1 MPRAA
6 NIAAQERLAERVSS
20 GDINST
26 YVRNDGDGNLTV
38 THVIWARCRSCST
51 PHRRLPVTP
60 CTSRSESRGPGM
72 K

>member
-38 THVIWARCRSCST
+38 THVI
-51 PHRRLPVTP
+51 
-60 CTSRSESRGPGM
+60 
-72 K
+72 

>member
-51 PHRRLPVTP
+51 RTDAFR
-60 CTSRSESRGPGM
+60 
-72 K
+72 